1 MQKRHEEGVAQLETR
16 LTDQRLRYE
25 TEIAQRQ
32 AEISQMQE
40 TSQQTVSEIRKLAE
54 QEKQDLLAKIR
65 FIFLSNHCFDRIR
78 YVIDRRCRSLTLSR
92 PS

>member
-65 FIFLSNHCFDRIR
+65 FIFLSNHCFDRT
-78 YVIDRRCRSLTLSR
+78 TLCY
-92 PS
+92 